1 MSFAIVLVVL
11 AALAFG
17 AGLLF
22 TRFQAVAKKRQL
34 DDALAEARRWV
45 ERLAGQVMHLTGTN
59 AAAKQAL
66 ADASERYT
74 AAGSQLDLART
85 VEQAGLAKETALE
98 GLYYIRAARVAMD
111 LDPGP
116 ALPTDAERARAG
128 AVTEHRKVE
137 VEGETYEASPRPGH
151 DTPHYYPGG
160 QVAGRSVPEGWYN
173 RPWWKSALIGG
184 AWGAGAAVL
193 FGSLFVGMAGVAAAQ
208 TWQDGF
214 EAGGQDV
221 FAPDDVGF
229 DDAWD
234 F

>member
-17 AGLLF
+17 IGLLF
-22 TRFQAVAKKRQL
+22 TRLQAVAKKRRL
-34 DDALAEARRWV
+34 DEALSEARRWV

-85 VEQAGLAKETALE
+85 VGQAGLAKETALE
-98 GLYYIRAARVAMD
+98 GLYYIRAARVAMA

-116 ALPTDAERARAG
+116 ALPADAERARAG

-137 VEGETYEASPRPGH
+137 VEGATYEASPTPGH

-160 QVAGRSVPEGWYN
+160 QVAGRPVPEGWYN
-173 RPWWKSALIGG
+173 RPWWKPALIGG

-193 FGSLFVGMAGVAAAQ
+193 FGSLFAGMAGVAAAQ
-208 TWQDGF
+208 TWQ
-214 EAGGQDV
+214 AGGQDV

-229 DDAWD
+229 DDVGE

>member
-1 MSFAIVLVVL
+1 MSFVIVLIVL
-11 AALAFG
+11 AVAFG
-17 AGLLF
+17 GGLLF
-22 TRFQAVAKKRQL
+22 MRQQDKARKRQL

-59 AAAKQAL
+59 TAAKQAL

-85 VEQAGLAKETALE
+85 IEQAGLAKETALE

-116 ALPTDAERARAG
+116 ALPDDAERARAG
-128 AVTEHRKVE
+128 VVTEHRKVE
-137 VEGETYEASPRPGH
+137 VDGETYEASPRPGH

-160 QVAGRSVPEGWYN
+160 EVAGRQVPQGWYN

-214 EAGGQDV
+214 GTGGQDV

-229 DDAWD
+229 DDVWD

>member
-1 MSFAIVLVVL
+1 MSFVFVLIVL
-11 AALAFG
+11 AAAFG
-17 AGLLF
+17 GGLLF
-22 TRFQAVAKKRQL
+22 LRHQEKAKKRQL
-34 DDALAEARRWV
+34 DDALSDARRWV
-45 ERLAGQVMHLTGTN
+45 ERLAGQVMYLTGTTT
-59 AAAKQAL
+59 AARQAL

-116 ALPTDAERARAG
+116 ALPDDAERAQAG
-128 AVTEHRKVE
+128 VVTEHRKVE
-137 VEGETYEASPRPGH
+137 VGGETYETSPRPGQ

-160 QVAGRSVPEGWYN
+160 EVAGRPVPRGWYN
-173 RPWWKSALIGG
+173 RPWWKSALVAG

-193 FGSLFVGMAGVAAAQ
+193 FGSLFAGMAGVAAAQ
-208 TWQDGF
+208 TLQDGF

-229 DDAWD
+229 DDVWD